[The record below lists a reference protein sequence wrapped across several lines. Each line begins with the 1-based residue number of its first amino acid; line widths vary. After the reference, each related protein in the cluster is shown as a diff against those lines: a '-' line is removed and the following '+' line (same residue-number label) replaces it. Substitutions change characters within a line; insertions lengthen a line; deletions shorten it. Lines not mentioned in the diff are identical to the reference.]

1 MVKVHTIVILV
12 RKDDI
17 VSLLMKMK
25 ITNHQ
30 SPESDQD
37 FRLEGSGLV
46 KNI

>member
-17 VSLLMKMK
+17 LFSLLMKMK

-30 SPESDQD
+30 SPEIDQD
-37 FRLEGSGLV
+37 FR
-46 KNI
+46 